1 MSFLPITLGIQ
12 VEGLSF
18 DADVAAAR
26 VWAYRRW
33 IVLGDPEQPEEWKD
47 NALDRLPQGV
57 QSSVDPLLGRF
68 DNASFVFEL
77 AGKADALT
85 MFAAQGYAPFTAL
98 TADLDS
104 TSTDV
109 PIATAGL
116 ANKVVYVGRETI
128 RLGTEAPGGYENC
141 ERGWHDSY
149 AKAHT
154 VGTGVFSLPPRFRR
168 QVWIVVWDPVAKILR
183 RRWTGFLDDWETND
197 TLSKIQLRCSEFF
210 SSIMKQKVGSGEDL
224 SRYGQI
230 RYDSNG
236 GLAFSGVL
244 KTQPSVT
251 KADTSRWIAL
261 QVGEALVVGYYD
273 SDEGTITL
281 DRATPELGSVEAS
294 DASDVAKAG
303 QPFDGKIF
311 EPFVISQELEALYPG
326 ISPTSSFWSPF
337 NRTATALALLTS
349 TLESSATVSPRAAG
363 YVDIDVLGAKWGLGL
378 DGQLDRESWD
388 RHVYLSEE
396 KPLIDELILGWD
408 GKKELVFD
416 ATNNKLLRPFGLFY
430 ALSEDGLLGIASFGS
445 LDVRDYC
452 EAQSNGVTILPP
464 SRGGILKMEGN
475 SGSAIGKVTAI
486 VGELPWREPS
496 TLTILAP
503 GLEEQYTDIADPR
516 EVTYDLST
524 ISRAKLSELS
534 DGDNADQILL
544 ELLDSVALTH
554 AAMPLLTVR
563 VRDSRLDAGLN
574 FSHGRKISLLA
585 GLPEDARIPVP
596 NASGFPEL
604 LRPQDALTED
614 QKVRLVG
621 TIVSRDYITE
631 DQTFVLTVLL
641 TSFQSGLIA
650 RLRAPNAKVTGTIP
664 AENKLL
670 IPTESVFGL
679 FSGSDTASLRAGD
692 EIELW
697 QVDGQKWADSE
708 VREILG
714 LDEDHVVLDGW
725 YVSDPASATKQLY
738 IRLASS
744 AVYDNDAHVACF
756 PRPWV
761 YLAGDGDEL
770 NELGSTVNA
779 DKYG

>member
-1 MSFLPITLGIQ
+1 MSFFPITLGIQ

-77 AGKADALT
+77 AAKADALT
-85 MFAAQGYAPFTAL
+85 MFASQGYAPFTAL

-183 RRWTGFLDDWETND
+183 RRWTGFLDDWETDD
-197 TLSKIQLRCSEFF
+197 TLSKVQLRCSEFF

-224 SRYGQI
+224 SKYGQI
-230 RYDSNG
+230 RYEQNLG
-236 GLAFSGVL
+236 YVFTGQL
-244 KTQPSVT
+244 
-251 KADTSRWIAL
+251 DTITAVRKGNENCWIAL
-261 QVGEALVVGYYD
+261 QVGDALVAAFYD
-273 SDEGTITL
+273 SVQRIILLEQ
-281 DRATPELGSVEAS
+281 APPEMGSVSPEDS
-294 DASDVAKAG
+294 LDLSRVG
-303 QPFDGKIF
+303 TVYNGPIY
-311 EPFVISQELEALYPG
+311 ELFVVSQQLEERYPG
-326 ISPTSSFWSPF
+326 ISATSDFWSPF
-337 NRTATALALLTS
+337 NRAAVALALLTS
-349 TLESSATVSPRAAG
+349 TSGNLPDVSPKAAG
-363 YVDIDVLGAKWGLGL
+363 YVDVDVLGSKWGLGL
-378 DGQLDRESWD
+378 DGQLDRDSWD
-388 RHVYLSEE
+388 EHVYLSEE
-396 KPLIDELILGWD
+396 EPFIDDLILGWD
-408 GKKELVFD
+408 GKREQVFD
-416 ATNNKLLRPFGLFY
+416 ITNNVLMRPFGLFH
-430 ALSEDGLLGIASFGS
+430 ALSEDGKLGVASFGS

-452 EAQSNGVTILPP
+452 KAQSNGVTVLSP
-464 SRGGILKMEGN
+464 SRGGILKLEGN
-475 SGSAIGKVTAI
+475 SGSAIGKITAR

-496 TLTILAP
+496 TLTILAS
-503 GLEEQYTDIADPR
+503 GIEEQYTDIADPR

-524 ISRAKLSELS
+524 ISRAKLSELG

-544 ELLDSVALTH
+544 ELLDRVALTH
-554 AAMPLLTVR
+554 ASMPKLTVR
-563 VRDSRLDAGLN
+563 VRDSRLDVGLD
-574 FSHGRKISLLA
+574 FSHGQKISLLA

-631 DQTFVLTVLL
+631 DQSFVLTVLL
-641 TSFQSGLIA
+641 TSFHSGLIA
-650 RLRAPNAKVTGTIP
+650 RLRAPNAKVTGTVP

-679 FSGSDTASLRAGD
+679 FSGSDTTALREGD

-697 QVDGQKWADSE
+697 QVDGQKWTDSE

-714 LDEDHVVLDGW
+714 LGEDHVVLDGW
-725 YVSDPASATKQLY
+725 YVSDPATASKQLY

-744 AVYDNDAHVACF
+744 TVYDNDAHVACF
-756 PRPWV
+756 ARPWV

-770 NELGSTVNA
+770 DELGSTVNA